1 MAQLRD
7 KSGRFVKT
15 TPDYKALYEEQRQ
28 ANIAL
33 NKNLIEMKGQ
43 RDYYKKWWA
52 EAESKIQ
59 EKQRLHEVQLSGLQK
74 MYCDAVAH
82 MGWLR
87 RLIFGFRAV

>member
-7 KSGRFVKT
+7 KNGKFVKT
-15 TPDYKALYEEQRQ
+15 KPDYKALYEEQRQ

-33 NKNLIEMKGQ
+33 NKDLIEMKGQ
-43 RDYYKKWWA
+43 RDYNKKLWV

-59 EKQRLHEVQLSGLQK
+59 EKQRLHEVQLTALKQ
-74 MYCDAVAH
+74 MYDDAVAH
-82 MGWLR
+82 MGWFR